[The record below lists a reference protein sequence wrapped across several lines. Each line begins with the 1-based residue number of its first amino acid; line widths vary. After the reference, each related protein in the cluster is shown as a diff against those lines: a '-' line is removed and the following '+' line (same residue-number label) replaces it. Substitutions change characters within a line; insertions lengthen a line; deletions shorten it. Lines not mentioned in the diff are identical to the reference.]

1 MAKEESL
8 QKISLPVAA
17 DYSASQYCFGS
28 IDSNGRFA
36 LVSLSGSQADGV
48 LQDKPDA
55 QDKIGCIGISGV
67 TKAKAG
73 GSFSAGDLV
82 MANNAGKV
90 VLATS
95 GSAVVG
101 VALDAGADGR
111 IVSVLLKLQAADL

>member
-17 DYSASQYCFGS
+17 DYSSSQYCFGS

-36 LVSLSGSQADGV
+36 LVSLAGSQADGV
-48 LQDKPDA
+48 LQNDPDA
-55 QDKIGCIGISGV
+55 AGKVGTIGISGV
-67 TKAKAG
+67 SKALCG

-82 MANNAGKV
+82 MADATGKV

-101 VALDAGADGR
+101 VALDAGASGR